1 MSDFPPPPPWT
12 AGFRAQQAAKKAASD
27 HIPPPRKSRGDKWE
41 WLILV
46 ALLALVVAVLI
57 LK

>member
-12 AGFRAQQAAKKAASD
+12 AGFRAQQAAKKAASEQTSQ
-27 HIPPPRKSRGDKWE
+27 PRKSRGDKWE

-46 ALLALVVAVLI
+46 ALLTLVVAVLV

>member
-12 AGFRAQQAAKKAASD
+12 AGFRAQQAAKKAETEQTS
-27 HIPPPRKSRGDKWE
+27 PPRKSRGDKWE

-46 ALLALVVAVLI
+46 ALLALVVGVLV